1 MAVSK
6 RWDFIFKPWGRSPI
20 PCRFLPKNLLALQ
33 CPCRRARARQ
43 RKGEMAV
50 FPPLFCETK
59 TGDGL
64 VCSRFFFLSFIEIFV
79 SVVTSNHHLIL
90 KTTHQKLRN
99 VKHRFTA
106 QLLWFS
112 ATVVDDLSDA
122 MISGKKQLWNSHTI
136 HVWYKYLATF
146 GGFLWFSCR

>member
-64 VCSRFFFLSFIEIFV
+64 VCSRFFLIIHRDFCFSCHFKSPSFIENN
-79 SVVTSNHHLIL
+79 TSKAAKRETQIHS
-90 KTTHQKLRN
+90 TTSMIQCYSSW
-99 VKHRFTA
+99 
-106 QLLWFS
+106 WFEWCH
-112 ATVVDDLSDA
+112 D
-122 MISGKKQLWNSHTI
+122 IWEKQLWNSHTI